1 MRCIVNAY
9 IGSTGW
15 YQKGAAR
22 LKSSVYK
29 HGAIDLV
36 QYHNHPINDI
46 YDPECHYTI
55 KAAALKSAVDE
66 GYRSLLWADCSM
78 ICQQSTDPIFEL
90 IEKDGIYCETN
101 GFNAAQECSDK
112 CLNYYGI
119 SRDEAE
125 NIPMCSSGL
134 IGFDIHLEIGISF
147 YEMFIQAAIDGIF
160 SGSRQHDNQ
169 SQDHRFMHHRQDQ
182 SAASIILYK
191 LGYKPHE
198 LGKYLAYSNGVTD
211 NTIFVCQG
219 M

>member
-15 YQKGAAR
+15 YHKGAAR
-22 LKSSVYK
+22 LKNSIYK
-29 HGAIDLV
+29 NGYVDLL
-36 QYHNHPINDI
+36 QFHNHPINDI
-46 YDPECHYTI
+46 YNPSCHYTI
-55 KAAALKSAVDE
+55 KAAALKSAVNE
-66 GYRSLLWADCSM
+66 GYKSILWADCSL
-78 ICQQSTDPIFEL
+78 ICQQSVNPIFEL

-101 GFNAAQECSDK
+101 GYNAAQECSDT

-119 SRDEAE
+119 TRDEAE
-125 NIPMCSSGL
+125 NIPMCSSGM
-134 IGFDIHLEIGISF
+134 IGFDIDSEIGISF

-160 SGSRQHDNQ
+160 SGSRHHDNQ

-191 LGYKPHE
+191 LGYKPYE
-198 LGKYLAYSNGVTD
+198 LGNFLAYSGGVT
-211 NTIFVCQG
+211 NKTIFLCQG